1 MGAAT
6 LFVSHQGDDSRDG
19 LTSPTR
25 RAELTDSAFPFW
37 STLWRYFHPWKI
49 NIMLAIGLNL
59 VVGAAITIQT
69 AFPKYLTDN
78 ILLGD
83 LNTTDKAYYASLAL
97 LLYLFNVL
105 VVRMT
110 CYYWGARIFAAA
122 SEKMVAALRSRFFS
136 HINYLCLR
144 FHTKKS
150 SGELFSYLFGSPLL
164 SLVAFLN
171 FATNTVPYSVFTLI
185 TTLAL
190 VGSWNLIMTGILFV
204 CLLANLYLS
213 RLAGRK
219 IKALQKEFQE
229 YESSISGETADM
241 LRGTRLIKMMG
252 LEDKVSEAFSHK
264 AEQLANRS
272 FRLLMTN
279 RFEGMKVEGLTFIFY
294 ALLAWVGTLLF
305 LENKITIGEVLGFLS
320 AFTLLQGPLTT
331 IFQAAVLKGSAQA
344 GLNRIETVFTERTTT
359 PAPLKNEPTV
369 SATPGLAFANVSFSY
384 EDRPTLHQVNFS
396 IPYGQRVALVG
407 PSGAGKSTV
416 AALLLRLYDPNE
428 GAILLDGHDLRNLQP
443 RTIRRKFGIV
453 PQEAFLFQATVRE
466 NVRVA
471 KPDATDEDII
481 EALRRAAALDFVN
494 ELPQQLDT
502 FIGEGGANLSG
513 GQRQRMAIARAL
525 LVNPPIFIFDEATS
539 ALDNVSEH
547 AIQETMKTMFTG
559 RTAIIVA
566 HRLSTI
572 RFVDRILVFDS
583 GRIVQDG
590 SFRELSTRPGLFLNL
605 LESQFQE

>member
-1 MGAAT
+1 
-6 LFVSHQGDDSRDG
+6 
-19 LTSPTR
+19 
-25 RAELTDSAFPFW
+25 
-37 STLWRYFHPWKI
+37 
-49 NIMLAIGLNL
+49 
-59 VVGAAITIQT
+59 
-69 AFPKYLTDN
+69 
-78 ILLGD
+78 
-83 LNTTDKAYYASLAL
+83 
-97 LLYLFNVL
+97 
-105 VVRMT
+105 
-110 CYYWGARIFAAA
+110 
-122 SEKMVAALRSRFFS
+122 
-136 HINYLCLR
+136 
-144 FHTKKS
+144 
-150 SGELFSYLFGSPLL
+150 
-164 SLVAFLN
+164 
-171 FATNTVPYSVFTLI
+171 
-185 TTLAL
+185 
-190 VGSWNLIMTGILFV
+190 
-204 CLLANLYLS
+204 
-213 RLAGRK
+213 
-219 IKALQKEFQE
+219 
-229 YESSISGETADM
+229 
-241 LRGTRLIKMMG
+241 
-252 LEDKVSEAFSHK
+252 
-264 AEQLANRS
+264 
-272 FRLLMTN
+272 MTN

-294 ALLAWVGTLLF
+294 ALLAWVGALLF